1 MSSSGS
7 TKNQY
12 LAAISVN
19 IVTISYGAF
28 CGWPSAS
35 FLELGS
41 EDSPLETGPLSN
53 QDQGWVASTI
63 CIGGLFGT
71 ILYAW
76 LADKIGRRWSLLWM
90 ALPNLIGWIIIP
102 YASTPTHLIIARF
115 IGGVAGGGCFA
126 VIPIY
131 VAELAS
137 DSVRGILGTYLVVT
151 CNGGVVLAFILGYF
165 FDYITVSW
173 IVSTLSFVFVGCFW
187 FMPETPQYL
196 AKQNRVEEAE
206 QSLRYYRN
214 IRLSPAKELSEDL
227 KLELEKLK
235 PSEKTDLD
243 AKDADN
249 AEDENAVT
257 WADFAEAK
265 ARKAFLIGLGL
276 VTFNQLCGCF
286 AMVNYTAVIFEQ
298 AGASLAPTV
307 SAIIVGSIQLLG
319 TYTSTVLVERLG
331 RKILLLVSAVG
342 IGLGQSAMGS
352 YSYLKVLGYD
362 VSSYGWVPIAGF
374 SFMLLLAASGLLTLP
389 FLVIAELLPPK
400 IRNMANMILISV
412 LYVIATATIKFM
424 PLFTESLGMHG
435 TVFMFASMSFS
446 AALFI
451 AIFVPETKGKTNEA
465 ILASL

>member
-1 MSSSGS
+1 MISSGS
-7 TKNQY
+7 AKHQY

-19 IVTISYGAF
+19 IVSISYGAF

-35 FLELGS
+35 FLELGG
-41 EDSPLETGPLSN
+41 EDSPLATGPLSN
-53 QDQGWVASTI
+53 QDQGWVASTV
-63 CIGGLFGT
+63 CIGGLFGG
-71 ILYAW
+71 ILFAW
-76 LADKIGRRWSLLWM
+76 LAERIGRRWSLLWL
-90 ALPNLIGWIIIP
+90 AVPNLIGWIIIP
-102 YASTPTHLIIARF
+102 FASTPTHLIVARF
-115 IGGVAGGGCFA
+115 IGGAAGGGCFS

-131 VAELAS
+131 IAELAS
-137 DSVRGILGTYLVVT
+137 DSVRGVLGTFLVLT
-151 CNGGVVLAFILGYF
+151 CNGGVVLAFVLGYY
-165 FDYITVSW
+165 FDYATVSW
-173 IVSTLSFVFVGCFW
+173 LVSTLSFVFVGCFW
-187 FMPETPQYL
+187 FMPETPQHL
-196 AKQNRVEEAE
+196 AKQNRVQEAE

-214 IRLSPAKELSEDL
+214 IRISPATELSEDL

-235 PSEKTDLD
+235 PTEKTDLD
-243 AKDADN
+243 AKDDN

-257 WADFAEAK
+257 WADFADAK
-265 ARKAFLIGLGL
+265 VRKAFLLGLGL

-319 TYTSTVLVERLG
+319 TYTSTLLVERLG

-352 YSYLKVLGYD
+352 YSYLKVLDYD
-362 VSSYGWVPIAGF
+362 VSSYGWVPVAGF

-389 FLVIAELLPPK
+389 FLVIAEILPPK
-400 IRNMANMILISV
+400 IRSTANMILMSV
-412 LYVIATATIKFM
+412 LWVIATAAIKLM
-424 PLFTESLGMHG
+424 PLFTATLGMHG

-451 AIFVPETKGKTNEA
+451 AIFVPETKGKTTET
-465 ILASL
+465 ILANL

>member
-7 TKNQY
+7 TKYQY

-19 IVTISYGAF
+19 IVSISYGAF

-35 FLELGS
+35 FLELGG

-63 CIGGLFGT
+63 CIGGLFGG
-71 ILYAW
+71 ILFAW
-76 LADKIGRRWSLLWM
+76 LAEKIGRRWSLLWM

-102 YASTPTHLIIARF
+102 FASTPTHLIIARF
-115 IGGVAGGGCFA
+115 IGGVAGGGCFS

-131 VAELAS
+131 IAELAS
-137 DSVRGILGTYLVVT
+137 DSVRGVLGTFLVLT
-151 CNGGVVLAFILGYF
+151 CNGGVVLAFVLGYY
-165 FDYITVSW
+165 FDYATVSW
-173 IVSTLSFVFVGCFW
+173 IVSTLSFLFVGCFW
-187 FMPETPQYL
+187 FMPDTPEYL
-196 AKQNRVEEAE
+196 AKHNRVEEAKL
-206 QSLRYYRN
+206 SLRYYRN
-214 IRLSPAKELSEDL
+214 IQFSPAKELSEDL

-235 PSEKTDLD
+235 PTEKTDLD
-243 AKDADN
+243 GNDKDG
-249 AEDENAVT
+249 DEHAVT
-257 WADFAEAK
+257 CADFADVK
-265 ARKAFLIGLGL
+265 TRKAFFIGLGL
-276 VTFNQLCGCF
+276 VMFNQLCGCF

-319 TYTSTVLVERLG
+319 CYASTVLVERAG

-362 VSSYGWVPIAGF
+362 VSSFGWVPVAGF

-389 FLVIAELLPPK
+389 FLVIAEILPPK
-400 IRNMANMILISV
+400 VRSTANMILMSV
-412 LYVIATATIKFM
+412 LWVIATAAVKLM

-451 AIFVPETKGKTNEA
+451 AIFVPETKGKTTEA
-465 ILASL
+465 ILANL